1 MNIHQLSVNY
11 EDRQDRLLLRVNTQ
25 GGQEYRLWLTR
36 RLTGRLLPHLQT
48 CVVQLE
54 TLNPQVMVTDASA
67 QQMLTELQRETF
79 LQKADFQTP
88 FTSQDPTLPSGQ
100 EPILVTDVQLNLQ
113 NNGTL
118 NVVFQDKCGNDA
130 TQRSCQ
136 LGLQSSLL
144 HGLLHLI
151 DQALQKA
158 NWRMEPVPASRAPQ
172 ETVHEET
179 HAARPT
185 YTH

>member
-25 GGQEYRLWLTR
+25 SGQEYRLWLTR
-36 RLTGRLLPHLQT
+36 RLTARLLPHLQT

-54 TLNPQVMVTDASA
+54 SLNPQVMVTDASA

-88 FTSQDPTLPSGQ
+88 FNSQDPTLPLGQ

-118 NVVFQDKCGNDA
+118 NVVFQDKSTNDTA
-130 TQRSCQ
+130 QRSCQ
-136 LGLQSSLL
+136 LGLQSALL

-151 DQALQKA
+151 DQALKIA
-158 NWRMEPVPASRAPQ
+158 NWRMDHAPMAPAVQDTGMAENHADRRA
-172 ETVHEET
+172 
-179 HAARPT
+179 